1 MPTHNPLMASEST
14 KSRPAPTD
22 EPNIVRFP
30 AAQKPAGQKSA
41 DSNKPVARAA
51 DSEEPLST
59 RALIGVG
66 IFLVVLVLAGVWLMD
81 TLRDIGKMQDCA
93 MQGRRNCAPIET
105 PPRER

>member
-1 MPTHNPLMASEST
+1 MTSEST
-14 KSRPAPTD
+14 KSRPAPAD
-22 EPNIVRFP
+22 KPNIVRFP
-30 AAQKPAGQKSA
+30 AAQKPAGQKFA
-41 DSNKPVARAA
+41 GGPAPQTA

-93 MQGRRNCAPIET
+93 MQGRRNCAPIAT

>member
-1 MPTHNPLMASEST
+1 MASETT
-14 KSRPAPTD
+14 KSRPAPAD

-30 AAQKPAGQKSA
+30 AAQKTAGQKSA
-41 DSNKPVARAA
+41 GSARPTPQAA

-59 RALIGVG
+59 RALIGIG
-66 IFLVVLVLAGVWLMD
+66 IFLVVLVFAGVWLMD

-105 PPRER
+105 PARER

>member
-1 MPTHNPLMASEST
+1 MASEST
-14 KSRPAPTD
+14 KSRPPPAD

-30 AAQKPAGQKSA
+30 AAQKPGGQKSA
-41 DSNKPVARAA
+41 GSARPAA
-51 DSEEPLST
+51 QSTDSEEPLST

-66 IFLVVLVLAGVWLMD
+66 IFLVVLVFAGVWLMD

-105 PPRER
+105 PPRDR